1 MRQKFS
7 MQNFRACGKELME
20 CGGSNLT
27 LMFLRRLN
35 PETLT
40 QVKGQILPGSQFLF
54 FFSKL
59 VLTSGFN

>member
-1 MRQKFS
+1 MRQKKF
-7 MQNFRACGKELME
+7 MQNFRVCGKEPME

-27 LMFLRRLN
+27 LIFLQPLN

-54 FFSKL
+54 FFFKTCSHIR
-59 VLTSGFN
+59 F